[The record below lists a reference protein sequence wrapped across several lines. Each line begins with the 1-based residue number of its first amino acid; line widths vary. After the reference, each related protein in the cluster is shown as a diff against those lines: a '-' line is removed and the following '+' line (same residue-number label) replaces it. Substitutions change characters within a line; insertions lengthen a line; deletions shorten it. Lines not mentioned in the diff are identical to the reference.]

1 MYAHSSESLPHSE
14 QKRPASFVPQLVQK
28 TIPHSSV
35 PDARE
40 MKSSLPGSPNCSQDT
55 LAQERAWSEFRT
67 PLAVQPLRTSG
78 LQADPWIHHL
88 GAALR
93 NRERS
98 AVLRSV
104 RLRNRTDSRRTP
116 SAERHTGRGTQ
127 ASAASPASDVP
138 SSAEARGTRVRRA
151 AANQHFPKEILRKVL
166 IRLVRTS
173 GLNRRL
179 IDSSRSLTVKET

>member
-1 MYAHSSESLPHSE
+1 
-14 QKRPASFVPQLVQK
+14 
-28 TIPHSSV
+28 
-35 PDARE
+35 

-67 PLAVQPLRTSG
+67 PLAGQPLRTSG

-151 AANQHFPKEILRKVL
+151 AADQHFI
-166 IRLVRTS
+166 
-173 GLNRRL
+173 GL
-179 IDSSRSLTVKET
+179 S

>member
-1 MYAHSSESLPHSE
+1 MLRPIYCLKE
-14 QKRPASFVPQLVQK
+14 KRLQRKANFEERARFARPLNTWCIFRGGSAQSVSFLFQIQGV
-28 TIPHSSV
+28 
-35 PDARE
+35 R
-40 MKSSLPGSPNCSQDT
+40 

-67 PLAVQPLRTSG
+67 PLAGQPLRTSG